1 MSSPKEQ
8 QLAIKKLPDYQ
19 LKQKILYIDRTSP
32 EILKNYG
39 DLFFAEGNVSDA
51 LDFYQKANH
60 IEGIQKIKDA
70 ALESGDV
77 MLFGRAAKT
86 LNEELKPADW
96 EKIGRIALNLK
107 KYLFARHA
115 LEKANNEELLNSL
128 KQILQAEGYEEIS

>member
-1 MSSPKEQ
+1 MSSPKEE

-51 LDFYQKANH
+51 LDFYQKANY

-86 LNEELKPADW
+86 QKEELKPADW

-115 LEKANNEELLNSL
+115 LKEANNEELLNSL

>member
-1 MSSPKEQ
+1 M
-8 QLAIKKLPDYQ
+8 AIKKLPDYQ

-39 DLFFAEGNVSDA
+39 DIFFAEGNVSDA
-51 LDFYQKANH
+51 LDFYQKAND

-86 LNEELKPADW
+86 LNEELKPAGW

>member
-1 MSSPKEQ
+1 M
-8 QLAIKKLPDYQ
+8 AIKKLPDYQ

-60 IEGIQKIKDA
+60 IEGIKKIKDA

-86 LNEELKPADW
+86 LNEELKSADW